1 MGEDVDGKTDD
12 ILDIAVKLDET
23 FSACNRSLLKYVS
36 IANRDVRIW

>member
-23 FSACNRSLLKYVS
+23 FSACNRSLLKYDAAGV
-36 IANRDVRIW
+36 NWC